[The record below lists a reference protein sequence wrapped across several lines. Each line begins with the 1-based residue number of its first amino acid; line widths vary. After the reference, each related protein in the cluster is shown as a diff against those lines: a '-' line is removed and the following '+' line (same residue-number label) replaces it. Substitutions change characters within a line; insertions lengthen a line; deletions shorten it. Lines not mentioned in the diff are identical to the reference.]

1 MCMLYI
7 STIAFFYRKINTVV
21 ALTVLINH
29 LYSKEQLKQVK
40 IVYAYINLKYDSYGA
55 RDETII

>member
-7 STIAFFYRKINTVV
+7 SNIAFFYRKINTVV

-29 LYSKEQLKQVK
+29 LYSKEQFKEVK
-40 IVYAYINLKYDSYGA
+40 IFYAYINLKYGSYGA